1 MWALHALWAF
11 AGLLT
16 LSVLAGTWLERRGR

>member
-1 MWALHALWAF
+1 MWALHVLWGLAV
-11 AGLLT
+11 LLT